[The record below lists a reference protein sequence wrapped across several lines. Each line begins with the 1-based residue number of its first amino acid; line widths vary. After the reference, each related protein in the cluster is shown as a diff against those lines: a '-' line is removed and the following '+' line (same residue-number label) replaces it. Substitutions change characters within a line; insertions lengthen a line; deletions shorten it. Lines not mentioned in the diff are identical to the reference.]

1 MFINLE
7 TLCGFVIVLIAFY
20 YYLTI
25 NNNFWKNRGIPG
37 PKPTIFFGNF
47 QEVILKKISLA
58 EKTKQLYQEYKN
70 ELVFGVFQGRTP
82 ILVINDLEMIKDVLI
97 RDFSVFPDRG
107 IHVNPKVFIILLF
120 IITYFYIHHKTC
132 MKKIMIRFD
141 IDSIF
146 SLCKLSL
153 EIKKNLTA

>member
-1 MFINLE
+1 MDYFQL
-7 TLCGFVIVLIAFY
+7 LCVIGALLFAIY
-20 YYLTI
+20 YYLTLT
-25 NNNFWKNRGIPG
+25 FDTWKNRGIPG